1 MKKELNMRKK
11 IAMFVI
17 ATFVFIGLKG
27 LPVQAVD
34 MDDQIEKS
42 IKDTYAYKKYLKNDD
57 VTVDSENGVVTLTGS
72 VETQSH
78 KQLAQETAAKVPD
91 VTKVDNQLK
100 VEEPEESEMS
110 DGWISAKVKAALLF
124 HRSVSAVDT
133 EVFVQDGIV
142 TLKGVAE
149 NIAQKDLT
157 SQYAKDVEGVKNVN
171 NQMTVS
177 QEPKEKEEFADKV
190 DDASI
195 TAQVKLALLSHRS
208 TSALRTDVETKDGE
222 VTLTGEAKNQAE
234 KDLVTKLVSDIDGVQ
249 DVENDMTVKE

>member
-1 MKKELNMRKK
+1 MKKERNMRKK

-27 LPVQAVD
+27 MPVEAVD

-57 VTVDSENGVVTLTGS
+57 ISVDAENGVVTLTGS

-157 SQYAKDVEGVKNVN
+157 SQYAKDVDGVKNVN
-171 NQMTVS
+171 NQMTIS